1 MEKELLILSKMVNA
15 KINQFNGHY
24 TSRLHG
30 FYDFLDKSELA
41 KEVYYQTL
49 CKLYSVKYI
58 NIRLTKEDS
67 FEGAIINIA
76 KKGAGF
82 LIENLGENITDLH

>member
-41 KEVYYQTL
+41 KEVY
-49 CKLYSVKYI
+49 
-58 NIRLTKEDS
+58 
-67 FEGAIINIA
+67 
-76 KKGAGF
+76 
-82 LIENLGENITDLH
+82 